1 MRQDFKVPASE
12 LEQRKT
18 RIQKALQE
26 SPMDGLLVIQ
36 RVDLFYFSGTAQ
48 NGFLYIPAEGEPL
61 LMIKKYLPR
70 AREESMLKNSIEI
83 GSVKDVPARIQD
95 LYGRLPARLGFEM
108 DVLPVRDL
116 NFYRTLFPDQETMD
130 AAPLILKVRGIKS
143 PWEIEQMEKTADL
156 SQKTFEHMKSIIRPG
171 ITEMEFAGLFEAF
184 ARKHGHG
191 GKMRV
196 RDYQTEGYPWHV
208 LSGKSGGMV
217 GLLDSPASGQGTSA
231 AFPCGAGSKP
241 LMSNEPVMVDL
252 GSVLNGYHMDE
263 TRMFAIDAMPDRA
276 LQASRAVIEIHNAIL
291 EKAQPGIA
299 VNELFQDAWSIADSK
314 GYGEFYLGPPGYKVN
329 FIAHGIGLELIE
341 PPFIAQG
348 KRDRLEPGMTF
359 ALEPKMVFEK
369 EFCVGVESVFL
380 VTERGTRMISK
391 VPAEI
396 FIMESI

>member
-1 MRQDFKVPASE
+1 MREDFKVPASE
-12 LEQRKT
+12 LEQRKN

-70 AREESMLKNSIEI
+70 AREESMLKDIIEI
-83 GSVKDVPARIQD
+83 ASVKEVPGRIAD
-95 LYGRLPARLGFEM
+95 FHGRLPDRLGLEM
-108 DVLPVRDL
+108 DVLPVRDF
-116 NFYRTLFPDQETMD
+116 NFYTTLFPDQETMD
-130 AAPLILKVRGIKS
+130 ASPLILKVRGTKS
-143 PWEIEQMEKTADL
+143 PWEIEQMEKTAEL
-156 SQKTFEHMKSIIRPG
+156 SQKTFEYMKSSIHPG
-171 ITEMEFAGLFEAF
+171 LTEMEFAGMFEAF

-231 AFPCGAGSKP
+231 AFPCGAGSKR
-241 LMSNEPVMVDL
+241 LMPNEPVMVDL
-252 GSVLNGYHMDE
+252 ASILNGYHMDE
-263 TRMFAIDAMPDRA
+263 TRMFAIGNMPDKA
-276 LQASRAVIEIHNAIL
+276 LRASRTVIEIHDAVL
-291 EKAQPGIA
+291 EKAQPGI
-299 VNELFQDAWSIADSK
+299 VVDELFQHARSVADSK

-341 PPFIAQG
+341 PPFIARG
-348 KRDRLEPGMTF
+348 KKDLLEPGMTF

-369 EFCVGVESVFL
+369 EFCVGVESVFV
-380 VTERGTRMISK
+380 VTERGSRMISK

-396 FIMESI
+396 FIIKTS